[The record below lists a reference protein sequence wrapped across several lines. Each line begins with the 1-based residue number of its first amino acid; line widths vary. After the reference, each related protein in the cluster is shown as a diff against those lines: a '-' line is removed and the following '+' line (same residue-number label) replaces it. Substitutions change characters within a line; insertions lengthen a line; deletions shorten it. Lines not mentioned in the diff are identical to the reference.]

1 MDRDKMLFWINQ
13 KREEYEE
20 EKGKWRQDSQFYYA
34 FTEKIAV
41 LDELLDFVIKN
52 WYS

>member
-1 MDRDKMLFWINQ
+1 MDRDDMLFWIGERR
-13 KREEYEE
+13 KEYEE
-20 EKGKWRQDSQFYYA
+20 EKGKWKQSSQFYYA

>member
-1 MDRDKMLFWINQ
+1 MDRDKILFWINQ

-20 EKGKWRQDSQFYYA
+20 EKCKWRQDSQFYYT

-41 LDELLDFVIKN
+41 LDELLNFVIKN
-52 WYS
+52 W